1 MRYKLVMFGFSAL
14 CVYIEEVVARL
25 KGYPPERAQREGGDQ
40 CYLIDLHDGAS
51 YEIALDSQNHY
62 TIIGLATPTSAR

>member
-14 CVYIEEVVARL
+14 CVDLEEVLARL
-25 KGYPPERAQREGGDQ
+25 RGYPPERAQRENGDQ

-51 YEIALDSQNHY
+51 YEIALDSNNHY
-62 TIIGLATPTSAR
+62 AIIGLTTQSSAH

>member
-14 CVYIEEVVARL
+14 CMDLEEVSARL
-25 KGYPPERAQREGGDQ
+25 KGYPPERAQCEGGDQ
-40 CYLIDLHDGAS
+40 CYLIDLHSGKS

-62 TIIGLATPTSAR
+62 TILNLTTQT